1 MVDEPGGTGRALE
14 IGAAVRAELGRTDW
28 SGTACRCGGTAGHLV
43 PLFEALLEVEEP
55 GRLRMTPL
63 VPHLVDR
70 DGPAACAVPA
80 VRVMLA
86 ALAGEVPGM
95 ARTVFLDALADLA
108 RFSVELGVSGPGPS
122 ESGAS
127 GPGAS
132 EPGAS
137 GPAASGPGAS
147 GSGRAVHAE
156 CRELARRGL
165 GSILREGLAGTPG
178 DAARAAAVC
187 EAYWPGD
194 ADAADA
200 WVRLA
205 ERAGL

>member
-80 VRVMLA
+80 VRVMLV
-86 ALAGEVPGM
+86 ALAGGVPGM

-108 RFSVELGVSGPGPS
+108 RFSAEPGAS

-127 GPGAS
+127 GPG
-132 EPGAS
+132 
-137 GPAASGPGAS
+137 ASGPGAS

>member
-1 MVDEPGGTGRALE
+1 MVGEPGGTGRALE

-86 ALAGEVPGM
+86 ALAGGVPGM

-108 RFSVELGVSGPGPS
+108 RFSAEPGPSESGPSESGASGSGPS

-127 GPGAS
+127 GPA
-132 EPGAS
+132 
-137 GPAASGPGAS
+137 AS

-156 CRELARRGL
+156 CRELARRDL